1 MIYNSKVSA
10 TLIAE
15 TLLLGEWKGCLNNL
29 IFKKN
34 FDKNAFKH
42 FVKDDP

>member
-1 MIYNSKVSA
+1 MIYDSKVSA

-29 IFKKN
+29 IFNKS
-34 FDKNAFKH
+34 FDKKCLQT
-42 FVKDDP
+42 VYKG